1 MIHGCASIDHWY
13 RDVPRSSR
21 LPTLLGFTVL
31 LVWGCGFGLWAAT
44 APLASAVVASG
55 SFVATGQNKQV
66 QHLEGGIIR
75 EMLVREG
82 DVVEENQSLLRLD
95 DTGVKAK
102 LRRLV
107 LRRYRLLAK
116 SARLE
121 AEINSY
127 GTLRAPQELA
137 NKASDPVVASIIHA
151 EGTELAA
158 RRASLLLQEELLRKE
173 IAALQ
178 ET

>member
-1 MIHGCASIDHWY
+1 MIHGCAGIDHWY
-13 RDVPRSSR
+13 RDVPRSAR
-21 LPTLLGFTVL
+21 LPTLLGFMVL

-75 EMLVREG
+75 EILVKEG
-82 DVVEENQSLLRLD
+82 DMVEANQSLIRLD
-95 DTGVKAK
+95 DTAVKSK

-107 LRRYRLLAK
+107 LQRYRLIAA

-121 AEINSY
+121 AEIDS
-127 GTLRAPQELA
+127 
-137 NKASDPVVASIIHA
+137 SD
-151 EGTELAA
+151 
-158 RRASLLLQEELLRKE
+158 RLQVP
-173 IAALQ
+173 AAL
-178 ET
+178 